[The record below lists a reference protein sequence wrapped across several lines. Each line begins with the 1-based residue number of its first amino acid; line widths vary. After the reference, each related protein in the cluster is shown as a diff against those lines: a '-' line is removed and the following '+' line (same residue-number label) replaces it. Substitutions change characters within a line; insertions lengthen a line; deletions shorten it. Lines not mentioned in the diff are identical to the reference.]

1 MNVFKRILATI
12 DIHDEVSSEKVVNA
26 ALELMSG
33 DDILF
38 VVCVVP
44 DFGMSVVSGFFPKD
58 YEQDMLEKTRVEL
71 HAFTEKHVPDGTPVQ
86 HIIAHGSIY
95 EEILAAANEVNADMI
110 VVGSHRPAL
119 KDYLLGPNAARVVRH
134 ATQSVLV
141 VRYN

>member
-1 MNVFKRILATI
+1 MNLFKRILATI
-12 DIHDEVSSEKVVNA
+12 DLGDEVSSIKVIQA
-26 ALELMSG
+26 AQELVSG

-44 DFGMSVVSGFFPKD
+44 DFGVSVVSGFFPEGH
-58 YEQDMLEKTRVEL
+58 EQDMMEKTQAGL
-71 HAFTEKHVPDGTPVQ
+71 HAFTEAHVKQGTPIK

-95 EEILAAANEVNADMI
+95 EEILNAANECEADLI

-134 ATQSVLV
+134 AVQSVLV
-141 VRYN
+141 VRED

>member
-12 DIHDEVSSEKVVNA
+12 DIHDDVSSEKVVNA

-44 DFGMSVVSGFFPKD
+44 DFGMSVVSGFFPKN
-58 YEQDMLEKTRVEL
+58 YEQDMLEKTRVAL
-71 HAFTEKHVPDGTPVQ
+71 HEFTEKHVPEGTPVQ